1 MLQCI
6 AMYELNSVFDCGIPS
21 ACVAATGVR
30 GRQNDHELRRREDSA
45 SIDDGDMRNRQEQS
59 DTHLSASVTFC
70 FPPSCSRWYN
80 YARNGTMRPSLAV
93 LGTLLF
99 QMVFNDMIR
108 ATAMKTTAATAFRL
122 FGLGA
127 GGRGHILLGQ
137 SIAVQPDAGAHD
149 SDTPREAWGLKSGLY
164 TPRQLVEAFA
174 PLLDTVVFRL
184 GPDPPNVR
192 PARAQLLDNLAANL
206 DTNTREATLRFPDA
220 NLDDSREEIAE
231 QAKRIGRTLV
241 QYARNH
247 TDGPVNPDLYLRSP
261 CEGHL
266 LIPANVDLMFGRRS
280 QPHLMQL
287 FNEYMHQMV
296 LLRDA
301 LLPFKNYEDVIIPV
315 DGRAARGIRHL
326 ESSRAE
332 FLTNLLTK
340 EVTQSAIIKHA
351 QALLAPGLLSRS
363 AGKKANPGYGFQYAH
378 GLVLPAFLAG
388 GPTPFHLL
396 QYLPAKLVHDATD
409 VIFDYRI
416 QDYYLAPRVEIPAGT
431 EETPAYAAANG
442 GTAALGVL
450 STSIAATS
458 SSDMVRQLE
467 LQLQLDNGQCVS
479 VDLGQVARGHRYA
492 YQACTSNG
500 SDSKS
505 ATSATSTVVHDAASI
520 LETGNGDSLVTA
532 HGGLHV
538 IPVHDPVVALALL
551 GKIYPGNVILLPR
564 SESLAQ
570 AEKAGKGLEPK
581 FVLWGVERGGLR
593 GRFTSPASV
602 LVADLQ

>member
-1 MLQCI
+1 
-6 AMYELNSVFDCGIPS
+6 
-21 ACVAATGVR
+21 
-30 GRQNDHELRRREDSA
+30 
-45 SIDDGDMRNRQEQS
+45 
-59 DTHLSASVTFC
+59 
-70 FPPSCSRWYN
+70 
-80 YARNGTMRPSLAV
+80 MRPSLGV
-93 LGTLLF
+93 LGILLI

-108 ATAMKTTAATAFRL
+108 AAAMKATADTAFRL
-122 FGLGA
+122 FGLAAGA
-127 GGRGHILLGQ
+127 TGRILVGQ

-149 SDTPREAWGLKSGLY
+149 KDTPREAWGLKSGLY

-184 GPDPPNVR
+184 GPDPPNAR

-206 DTNTREATLRFPDA
+206 DTNTREATLRFPDTH
-220 NLDDSREEIAE
+220 LDDSRQEIAE
-231 QAKRIGRTLV
+231 QATRIGRTLV

-247 TDGPVNPDLYLRSP
+247 TDGPFNSDLYLRSP

-266 LIPANVDLMFGRRS
+266 LIPPNVDLMFGQRS

-301 LLPFKNYEDVIIPV
+301 LLPFRNYEDVIIPV

-326 ESSRAE
+326 EPSRAE

-340 EVTQSAIIKHA
+340 QVTQSAI
-351 QALLAPGLLSRS
+351 
-363 AGKKANPGYGFQYAH
+363 YAH

-396 QYLPAKLVHDATD
+396 QYIPAKLVHDATD

-416 QDYYLAPRVEIPAGT
+416 QDYYLAPRAEIPAGT
-431 EETPAYAAANG
+431 EKTPACAAANG
-442 GTAALGVL
+442 GAPALGVQ
-450 STSIAATS
+450 STSIAVTS

-467 LQLQLDNGQCVS
+467 LQLQLDNGKCVS
-479 VDLGQVARGHRYA
+479 VDQGQVARGHRYA
-492 YQACTSNG
+492 YQACTS
-500 SDSKS
+500 SDADSES

-520 LETGNGDSLVTA
+520 LETGDVDSLVTA

-564 SESLAQ
+564 SGGLAQ

-593 GRFTSPASV
+593 GEVYLTWLCSA
-602 LVADLQ
+602 LCIAMY